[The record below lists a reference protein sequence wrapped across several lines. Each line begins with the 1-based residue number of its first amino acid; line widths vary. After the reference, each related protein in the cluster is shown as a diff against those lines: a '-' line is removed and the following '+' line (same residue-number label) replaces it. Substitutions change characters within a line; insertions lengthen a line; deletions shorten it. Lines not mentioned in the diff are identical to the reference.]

1 MPVPVIRDTK
11 QKICNDEEWQKERD
25 LERHKVQ
32 VIKQKMDA
40 CPLFISWGYGE
51 APINLEPY
59 VNVESNGEKH
69 KWLSCMLIIIT

>member
-1 MPVPVIRDTK
+1 MLSDVYKRQT
-11 QKICNDEEWQKERD
+11 QNRRYANDEEWQKERD

-51 APINLEPY
+51 API
-59 VNVESNGEKH
+59 
-69 KWLSCMLIIIT
+69 LSLIHI